1 MSQSVALSLANKT
14 DWTRSLSPSLRA
26 LLAVLFAVFVA
37 VQFAPHALDLPLG
50 LYIPIHTAMEVFAVV
65 VACMVFAV
73 GWNADPKVNPAR
85 THLIACAFIA
95 VALLDLGH
103 LMSVTGMPDFV
114 TPSSP
119 EKGIAFWL
127 PGRLADA
134 VALLLAATGAWH
146 GRRQSGRWTLLA
158 ASLGF
163 TALVYVIVLAWPEM
177 LPRTF
182 IAGVGLTP
190 LKIGA
195 EYVIVAIHL
204 LTLILLARQLGREQ
218 SDFDAAGLF
227 TATAVMAMSEF
238 FFTLYGTPHDV
249 YLVLGHVY
257 KVIAYA
263 LVYRVVFVDAVR
275 RPSVELHK
283 AQERERRAIESALKA
298 SEARFEAM
306 ADTVPCIIYSR
317 STDGTIDFLN
327 RRGREYTGLI
337 GGRDEDVARVIHPD
351 DLHAVH
357 ETFRKGQKSGG
368 SYGVEIRL
376 RAADGTYRWFAGG
389 LRAVEANG
397 ARRWLGALTEIDTL
411 KRQEAALRM
420 SEQALRESD
429 LRKNEFLATLA
440 HELRNPLAP
449 LRNGLEVLR
458 LAADDVACR
467 QRVQEM
473 MERQLGQVVRL
484 IDDLLDL
491 SRITTGKLKLRVEQ
505 VDLLNVLQDA
515 VEATEPLLRA
525 RRHTLEFDPP
535 ARGELVVDGDAARLQ
550 QIVINL
556 LNNAAKFTE
565 AQGRIALRLDRDADA
580 AVISVQDNGIGIAQ
594 HDLESI
600 FELFAQAHGGRNHAS
615 GGLGIGLNLTRRLV
629 TLHGGTITVSSAGS
643 DRGSEFR
650 VRLPLAQVDAVRPLA
665 QAAASAQPGRLRVLV
680 VDDNVDAAES
690 LRMVMELSEHE
701 VHVRHDG
708 PAAIE
713 AAQILL
719 PDLVLLDLGMP
730 GMDGFEVTRRIRT
743 QPWGKKLRI
752 VALSGWAQDEDKT
765 RSREAGFDAHVA
777 KPLDPEQLERLLAD
791 CASSAPAKSGPPGT
805 GQRPAQVG
813 TGLADRECQP
823 AG

>member
-1 MSQSVALSLANKT
+1 MSQSVALSFENKL

-26 LLAVLFAVFVA
+26 VIAVLFAVLVA
-37 VQFAPHALDLPLG
+37 VRFAPHALDLPLG

-85 THLIACAFIA
+85 SHLIACAFLA

-103 LMSVTGMPDFV
+103 LMSVQGMPDFV
-114 TPSSP
+114 TPSGP

-134 VALLLAATGAWH
+134 VALLLAATSAWH
-146 GRRQSGRWTLLA
+146 GRRQSGRWTLLT

-163 TALVYVIVLAWPEM
+163 TAMVYVVVLAWPEL

-190 LKIGA
+190 FKIQA
-195 EYVIVAIHL
+195 EYAIVAIHL

-275 RPSVELHK
+275 RPSLELHK
-283 AQERERRAIESALKA
+283 AQERERRAIQAALAA

-317 STDGTIDFLN
+317 STDGTIDFVN
-327 RRGREYTGLI
+327 RRGREYTGLL
-337 GGRDEDVARVIHPD
+337 GGQDEDVARLIHPD
-351 DLHAVH
+351 DLEAVH
-357 ETFRKGQKSGG
+357 GIFRKGRKSGG
-368 SYGVEIRL
+368 SYEVELRL
-376 RAADGTYRWFAGG
+376 RAADGSYRWFAGG
-389 LRAVEANG
+389 LRALEASG
-397 ARRWLGALTEIDTL
+397 GRRWLAALTEIDTL
-411 KRQEAALRM
+411 KRQEAALRT

-429 LRKNEFLATLA
+429 VRKNEFLATLA

-458 LAADDVACR
+458 LAGNDLARR

-473 MERQLGQVVRL
+473 MERQLAHIVRL

-491 SRITTGKLKLRVEQ
+491 SRITTGKLKLRVEK
-505 VDLLNVLQDA
+505 VDLSNVLRDA

-525 RRHTLEFDPP
+525 HRHSLEFDPTAP
-535 ARGELVVDGDAARLQ
+535 GALVVDGDAARLQ
-550 QIVINL
+550 QIVTNL

-565 AQGRIALRLDRDADA
+565 AQGRIALRLARDGDA
-580 AVISVQDNGIGIAQ
+580 AVITVRDNGIGIAQ

-600 FELFAQAHGGRNHAS
+600 FELFAQARGGRNHAS
-615 GGLGIGLNLTRRLV
+615 GGLGIGLNLTRRLAG
-629 TLHGGTITVSSAGS
+629 LHGGTIDVNSEGI
-643 DRGSEFR
+643 DKGSEFR
-650 VRLPLAQVDAVRPLA
+650 VRLPLAPGDDVRPSA
-665 QAAASAQPGRLRVLV
+665 FPASSRQPGRLRVLV
-680 VDDNVDAAES
+680 IDDNVDAAES
-690 LRMVMELSEHE
+690 LRMVLELSAHE

-713 AAQILL
+713 AAQTLL

-730 GMDGFEVTRRIRT
+730 GMDGFEVSRRIRM
-743 QPWGKKLRI
+743 QPWGRKLRI
-752 VALSGWAQDEDKT
+752 VALSGWAQEDDKA

-777 KPLDPEQLERLLAD
+777 KPLDPGQLEQLLAD
-791 CASSAPAKSGPPGT
+791 CASSALAGSPRD
-805 GQRPAQVG
+805 GQGSAQVG
-813 TGLADRECQP
+813 LTPPKSESRAPG
-823 AG
+823 